1 MKKLFLILIALF
13 ITIHAISQTTFTIG
27 DLKYKTI
34 DATTVK
40 IIDCSTSV
48 VSVTIPSI
56 VSNEGNDYKV
66 TEIATNAFKNCST
79 LTSIVIPDNIITIKN
94 NAFLNCSNLTSI
106 TLPQNATIQPK
117 AFETAGKTVTI
128 NDVVY
133 GGNDTLIISNYTLL
147 DVGFTTFYLE
157 GNAYKSTKASVIS
170 CNKEKNGSLTILSSI
185 ELDDKT
191 YPVTFIKG
199 KAFYDCGNIT
209 SITLPNSI
217 IYIGRNGDLQGAF
230 ENCGKLTYITIGNN
244 VKSIE
249 HYSFYNCAKL
259 DSIICLAETAP
270 KLGDDLFIYT
280 PTKKKL
286 TIPFGSDYSSWKN
299 ATEWGQVNHKI
310 NAGDTIILSNTFEIT
325 TANKRAI
332 INDGV
337 LVIEQGGQL
346 VNLTETDVEGV
357 IEVKTK
363 SLPYNKWSFI
373 GAPFDGYKLEAIKP
387 GTNDVSVSVFD
398 YEGEGAGDWSNDW
411 ATINTEIEKGEGFF
425 VWSFAQEP
433 TTFTTNGDVGDYSI
447 NNDTVIEVTKSLTEN
462 EGYWMA
468 LANPYPFKLD
478 VSKFIANNANNI
490 QGQNGI
496 YLLDENGAFQYVTDG
511 TINVTEGFFVN
522 FIGSGNNTAVFK
534 KEQRKLNSNKDLA
547 KRDFIQ
553 LTMLDGENKSELLF
567 ARNEN
572 AKHDYDIYDANKLFS
587 PMEITEAYFLTEGKA
602 LIKEEVDSL
611 PYYATLNVKSYESK
625 EVSFRVDNIPEG
637 ICVFLLDN
645 ENDIR
650 MKEGMEYTANIVAGE
665 NEDRFKLLV
674 KKAYK
679 ITEEVTHDIFI
690 HNTNRIITISS
701 SQKDLKTEI
710 YDTLGRKVFET
721 KECKFQLN
729 ELPTG
734 VYMIKAFNR
743 QAYESK
749 KILIK

>member
-13 ITIHAISQTTFTIG
+13 IATSAISQTTFTID
-27 DLKYKTI
+27 DLTYEII
-34 DATTVK
+34 DATSVRITK
-40 IIDCSTSV
+40 CSTTV
-48 VSVTIPSI
+48 VSVNIPSI
-56 VSNEGNDYKV
+56 VSYEGNDYNV
-66 TEIATNAFKNCST
+66 TIIGTKAFYLCTNMTNISIPESIHTIENRAFDNCTKLSEINIPSNVTTIAKNTFYNCNSLTSFTIPNNITSIDNYAFYECDG
-79 LTSIVIPDNIITIKN
+79 LTSITIPNSVTSIGN
-94 NAFLNCSNLTSI
+94 YAFSNCSQLTSI
-106 TLPQNATIQPK
+106 TL
-117 AFETAGKTVTI
+117 G
-128 NDVVY
+128 
-133 GGNDTLIISNYTLL
+133 SNLNSLGTHIFYKSNNIENVICLSTTPPNIEN
-147 DVGFTTFYLE
+147 TTFNE
-157 GNAYKSTKASVIS
+157 SPTTK
-170 CNKEKNGSLTILSSI
+170 T
-185 ELDDKT
+185 
-191 YPVTFIKG
+191 
-199 KAFYDCGNIT
+199 
-209 SITLPNSI
+209 
-217 IYIGRNGDLQGAF
+217 
-230 ENCGKLTYITIGNN
+230 
-244 VKSIE
+244 
-249 HYSFYNCAKL
+249 
-259 DSIICLAETAP
+259 
-270 KLGDDLFIYT
+270 
-280 PTKKKL
+280 L

-332 INDGV
+332 INEGV
-337 LVIEQGGQL
+337 LVIEQGGEL
-346 VNLTETDVEGV
+346 VNETETNVGGV

-363 SLPYNKWSFI
+363 SLPKNKWSFI
-373 GAPFDGYKLEAIKP
+373 GAPFNGYKLEAIKP
-387 GTNDVSVSVFD
+387 GTHDVSVSVFD

-567 ARNEN
+567 AHNEN
-572 AKHDYDIYDANKLFS
+572 AKQEYDIYDANKLFS
-587 PMEITEAYFLTEGKA
+587 PLEITEAYFLTEGKA

-611 PYYATLNVKSYESK
+611 PYYANLNVKSYENK
-625 EVSFRVDNIPEG
+625 EVSFRVDNIPED
-637 ICVFLLDN
+637 ICVFILDN

-679 ITEEVTHDIFI
+679 ITEEVKHDIFI

-701 SQKDLKTEI
+701 SQKNLKTEI